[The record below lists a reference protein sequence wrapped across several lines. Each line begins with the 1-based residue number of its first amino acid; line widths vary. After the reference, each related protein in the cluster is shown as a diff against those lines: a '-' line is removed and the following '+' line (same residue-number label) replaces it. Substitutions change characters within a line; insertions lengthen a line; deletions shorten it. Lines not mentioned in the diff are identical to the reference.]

1 MNCYEYPLDTKML
14 LRKKRG
20 LKKELLKEPVSW
32 ITKKIAVLGGSTTN
46 ELVDQL
52 ELALLTCGI
61 KAEFYQSEY
70 GQYWQDAMFGTEEL
84 DAFAPDII
92 YIHTNWRNIQK
103 FPKID
108 HSVDDVNAMM
118 ESECEHWKIMWDHL
132 SDKYQCTIIQNN
144 FERPNYRLMEIET
157 YGIIVGRVIISR
169 A

>member
-20 LKKELLKEPVSW
+20 LKKELLNEPLNW

-46 ELVDQL
+46 VLVDQL

-61 KAEFYQSEY
+61 KAELYQSEY

-92 YIHTNWRNIQK
+92 YIHTNWRNTRK
-103 FPKID
+103 
-108 HSVDDVNAMM
+108 
-118 ESECEHWKIMWDHL
+118 L
-132 SDKYQCTIIQNN
+132 
-144 FERPNYRLMEIET
+144 
-157 YGIIVGRVIISR
+157 IIVWMM
-169 A
+169 